1 MVWGRIF
8 FLIGRHF
15 KSGSNRHEWRYKICM
30 LAVSSSWLQISLYRF
45 RIFEPRDLYLKCLLY
60 HKVSNLKF
68 KFSLPLSLT
77 LVRCAVLILDY
88 FVHSVSSLFHKQ
100 IHGAIMLIYRLYKP
114 LIFWESLQDICIF
127 DVRGSTSFDLRID
140 TLKFRVQ
147 SSWDKQKQ
155 FIYFNFQLWIK
166 SERHIV
172 NIWLVKY
179 KTVESG

>member
-88 FVHSVSSLFHKQ
+88 FATLCRVCF

-114 LIFWESLQDICIF
+114 VIFWESLQDICIF

-155 FIYFNFQLWIK
+155 FIYFSFQLWIK

>member
-1 MVWGRIF
+1 MKNKITWQWYGGGSSFWLDDISNPEVTDTNGAIRFACWQ
-8 FLIGRHF
+8 FLVLGC
-15 KSGSNRHEWRYKICM
+15 RYH
-30 LAVSSSWLQISLYRF
+30 
-45 RIFEPRDLYLKCLLY
+45 FEPRDLYLKCLLY

-88 FVHSVSSLFHKQ
+88 FATLCRVCF

-114 LIFWESLQDICIF
+114 VIFWESLQDICIF